1 MILNYCGI
9 NNKDLPFIC
18 DANPSKTGKFTPGSH
33 IPIIPKA
40 KMRKINP
47 KFLLVLIW
55 SFRTEVIMQEKK
67 FLDQG
72 GKLLFPLPEF
82 HMVDKGN
89 YKDYLKKKFK
99 DF

>member
-33 IPIIPKA
+33 IPIISKA

-55 SFRTEVIMQEKK
+55 SFRTEVINQEKK
-67 FLDQG
+67 FIEQG
-72 GKLLFPLPEF
+72 GKLLFPLPKF
-82 HMVDKGN
+82 HMVDKEN
-89 YKDYLKKKFK
+89 YKKYLKQNFK